1 MHKCE
6 SVCCCSLEDK
16 KAFMQK
22 LLGTCVTHSGA
33 PSGMV
38 YHQHC
43 SPFLSICYWL
53 LLLLLVEIS
62 RFVLVLVIEGKKNW
76 EKLLPNMPWYPR
88 KCPLQ
93 LVYGVTCPVLRHHL
107 TYHKLTC
114 FLSHAKKK
122 RKKTKMIHTVFVGS
136 PFVCEHRWI
145 MYPNRANCGRMP
157 FLWKLDYFWYGCM
170 SCTNRNW

>member
-62 RFVLVLVIEGKKNW
+62 RFVLVLVIEGKKTEKKNCCQTCHDIRANVLSNW
-76 EKLLPNMPWYPR
+76 FMVLHARCFAIILHITSLLVFFPM
-88 KCPLQ
+88 Q
-93 LVYGVTCPVLRHHL
+93 
-107 TYHKLTC
+107 
-114 FLSHAKKK
+114 KKK

-157 FLWKLDYFWYGCM
+157 FLWKLDYF
-170 SCTNRNW
+170 